1 MSGAIKICG
10 IKTADA
16 IDAAARAGATHV
28 GFNFYP
34 ASPRYIAPDEAA
46 RLAARAPRL
55 RTVALTVNANDET
68 LHAISAAL
76 HPEMWQ
82 LHGDEPPE
90 RVNAIRD
97 MFRAPVMKA
106 VAIESKVDVARAYT
120 YEQCADW
127 LLFDAKPG
135 ALPGGNGLAFDW
147 QLIAEET
154 WTKPWF
160 LSGGLTPG
168 NVAEA
173 IRTAHTRGV
182 DVSSGVEKSRGH
194 KDPAL
199 IEQFVLRARAA
210 FVESLKS

>member
-1 MSGAIKICG
+1 MSGSIKICG
-10 IKTADA
+10 IKTAEA
-16 IDAAARAGATHV
+16 IDAAARAGATHI
-28 GFNFYP
+28 GFNFY
-34 ASPRYIAPDEAA
+34 AGSPRHLTPEEAG
-46 RLAARAPRL
+46 RLATRAPRL
-55 RTVALTVNANDET
+55 RTVALTVDADDET
-68 LHAISAAL
+68 LHAISAGL
-76 HPEMWQ
+76 HPQMWQ
-82 LHGDEPPE
+82 LHGDETPE
-90 RVNAIRD
+90 RVTAIRN
-97 MFRAPVMKA
+97 MFRVPVMKA

-147 QLIAEET
+147 HLIAEET

-173 IRTAHTRGV
+173 IRTAYARGV
-182 DVSSGVEKSRGH
+182 DVSSGVEKSRGE

-199 IEQFVLRARAA
+199 IEDFVLRARAA

>member
-1 MSGAIKICG
+1 MSGSIKICG
-10 IKTADA
+10 IKTAEA
-16 IDAAARAGATHV
+16 IDAAARAGATHI
-28 GFNFYP
+28 GFNFY
-34 ASPRYIAPDEAA
+34 AGSPRYLTPEEAG
-46 RLAARAPRL
+46 RLATRAPHL
-55 RTVALTVNANDET
+55 RTVALTVDADDET
-68 LHAISAAL
+68 LHAISAGL
-76 HPEMWQ
+76 HPQMWQ
-82 LHGDEPPE
+82 LHGDETPE
-90 RVNAIRD
+90 RVTAIRN
-97 MFRAPVMKA
+97 MFRVPVMKA

-147 QLIAEET
+147 HLIAEET

-173 IRTAHTRGV
+173 IRTAYARGV
-182 DVSSGVEKSRGH
+182 DVSSGVEKSRGE

-199 IEQFVLRARAA
+199 IEDFVLRARAA

>member
-1 MSGAIKICG
+1 MSIAVKICG
-10 IKTADA
+10 VKTAEA
-16 IDAAARAGATHV
+16 MDAATRAGATHI
-28 GFNFYP
+28 GFNFYTQ
-34 ASPRYIAPDEAA
+34 SPRYVAPEEAG
-46 RLAARAPRL
+46 RLARRAPGVRA
-55 RTVALTVNANDET
+55 VALTVNADDET
-68 LHAISAAL
+68 LRAISVGL
-76 HPEMWQ
+76 HPDMWQ
-82 LHGDEPPE
+82 LHGDETPE
-90 RVNAIRD
+90 RVLAVRD
-97 MFRAPVMKA
+97 MFRVPVMKA
-106 VAIESKVDVARAYT
+106 VAIESKVDIARAYT

-147 QLIAEET
+147 HLIAEET

-173 IRTAHTRGV
+173 IRIAHARGV
-182 DVSSGVEKSRGH
+182 DVSSGVEKSRGE

-199 IEQFVLRARAA
+199 IENFVLRARAA

>member
-1 MSGAIKICG
+1 MSGVIKICG
-10 IKTADA
+10 VKTAEA
-16 IDAAARAGATHV
+16 IDAAARAGATHI
-28 GFNFYP
+28 GFNFFKK
-34 ASPRYIAPDEAA
+34 SPRYIAPEAA
-46 RLAARAPRL
+46 GQLAKRTPGLRA
-55 RTVALTVNANDET
+55 VALTVDADDET
-68 LHAISAAL
+68 LHAISAGL
-76 HPEMWQ
+76 HPDMWQ
-82 LHGDEPPE
+82 LHGDETPE
-90 RVNAIRD
+90 RVSEVRN
-97 MFRAPVMKA
+97 MFRVPVMKA

-147 QLIAEET
+147 HLIAEET

-173 IRTAHTRGV
+173 IATAHARGV
-182 DVSSGVEKSRGH
+182 DVSSGVERSRGE

-199 IEQFVLRARAA
+199 IEQFTLRARAA
-210 FVESLKS
+210 FVERLKS

>member
-10 IKTADA
+10 IKTAEA
-16 IDAAARAGATHV
+16 IDAAARSGATHV

-34 ASPRYIAPDEAA
+34 QSPRAIAPAEAG
-46 RLAARAPRL
+46 RLAARTPGL
-55 RTVALTVNANDET
+55 RSVALTVDADDDT
-68 LHAISAAL
+68 LHAISAGL
-76 HPEMWQ
+76 HPDMWQ
-82 LHGDEPPE
+82 LHGDETPE
-90 RVNAIRD
+90 RVHAIRN
-97 MFRAPVMKA
+97 MFRVPVIKA
-106 VAIESKVDVARAYT
+106 VAVESKVDMARAYA

-147 QLIAEET
+147 GLIADET

-160 LSGGLTPG
+160 LSGGLNPG
-168 NVAEA
+168 NVADG
-173 IRTAHTRGV
+173 IRIAHARGV
-182 DVSSGVEKSRGH
+182 DVSSGVEKSRGE